1 MTSYPIFTGT
11 IDTHYA
17 DAREHFDYLVG
28 RLNHEESRKLT
39 HGEVEDLINTEGMEL
54 LRRLNQAYLERR
66 STEEPIREHVVG
78 EDGVITARFEGAMG
92 EEELVAHLQ

>member
-11 IDTHYA
+11 IDPHYA
-17 DAREHFDYLVG
+17 QACEHFDYLVG

-66 STEEPIREHVVG
+66 STEEPDQGSRRGRGWRG
-78 EDGVITARFEGAMG
+78 EDASTRR
-92 EEELVAHLQ
+92 L